1 MMKQNFL
8 VLILLLSG
16 LTLWAQTPGQIYVK
30 KELTNIFNLSV
41 RSREAVKEA
50 CRMEEGL
57 VGLEANSELI
67 TAKFRSPDAQYQIQ
81 ALFYFDVSECTMVKI
96 EITAAD
102 TPDVALRPL
111 VEGIIKKKF
120 KIKKHTANDAH
131 LYAEK
136 YFISNDRFSGI
147 MQFGSNQSKVS
158 LTLSLKKD

>member
-1 MMKQNFL
+1 MKQKFL
-8 VLILLLSG
+8 VLLCLMLCVTG
-16 LTLWAQTPGQIYVK
+16 WAQTPGQVFVK

-57 VGLEANSELI
+57 IGLEANTELI
-67 TAKFRSPDAQYQIQ
+67 TARFRSADVQYTLQ
-81 ALFYFDVSECTMVKI
+81 AAFYFDAAECTMVKI
-96 EITAAD
+96 EIVAAD
-102 TPDVALRPL
+102 TPDAALKPL

-120 KIKKHTANDAH
+120 KIKKPTAGDPH
-131 LYAEK
+131 LYGEK

-147 MQFGSNQSKVS
+147 MQFSSNHSKVS